1 MYPGY
6 RVRARKGENKV
17 ESNSIIQVCNTIYII
32 KRDIHIYIYV
42 AYAGQ
47 TAGPIW
53 RKLCLDTE
61 GWPGGFYAKKIRT
74 FFPNLFSH
82 RQRRALQLVL
92 PILGSQGA
100 SRPFCNN
107 FNSEIWFKG
116 FNIY

>member
-1 MYPGY
+1 MQ
-6 RVRARKGENKV
+6 A
-17 ESNSIIQVCNTIYII
+17 
-32 KRDIHIYIYV
+32 KR
-42 AYAGQ
+42 
-47 TAGPIW
+47 
-53 RKLCLDTE
+53 LDQF
-61 GWPGGFYAKKIRT
+61 GGNCVWTLRGGRGVFTLKKFEL
-74 FFPNLFSH
+74 FFPNVFSH